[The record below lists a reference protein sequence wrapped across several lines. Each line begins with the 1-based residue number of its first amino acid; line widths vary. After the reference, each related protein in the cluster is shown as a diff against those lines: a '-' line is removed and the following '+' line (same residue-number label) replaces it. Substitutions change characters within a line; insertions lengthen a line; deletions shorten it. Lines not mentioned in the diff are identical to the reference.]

1 MDDKLFD
8 ISVPLKSGMVHW
20 PGDPDV
26 IIKRNSD
33 MNEGEDANTSIISM
47 SNHTGTHMDAPL
59 HFIKGGMS
67 LDDLPLEAVIGKAR
81 LIEVADTDVI
91 EAKHLEEKGISA
103 GERIIIKTRNS
114 DIKWWEMD
122 FLDKYVYL
130 SEDAAAYLA
139 DKKIRTL
146 GVDYL
151 SIGGKD
157 INTKETHDHIL
168 GAGIWVIE
176 GLKLDEV
183 MPGNY
188 ELIALPLKLVNG
200 DGAPCRVVLR
210 SN

>member
-1 MDDKLFD
+1 MNDKLFD
-8 ISVPLKSGMVHW
+8 VSVPLKSGMVHW